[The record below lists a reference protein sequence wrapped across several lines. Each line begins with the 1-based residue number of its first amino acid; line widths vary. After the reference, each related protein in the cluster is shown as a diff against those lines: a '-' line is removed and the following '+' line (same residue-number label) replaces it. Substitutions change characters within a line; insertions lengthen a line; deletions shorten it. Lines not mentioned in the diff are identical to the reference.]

1 VLIYQREVIRIRK
14 SKNRPHN
21 EHKKND
27 KRKNNDLKN
36 NTCLTPPLF
45 IEVSVPRQESEW
57 SGMGIDVAF
66 FSDFSLGT
74 VAKVWH
80 LFGLVF
86 MLS

>member
-1 VLIYQREVIRIRK
+1 
-14 SKNRPHN
+14 
-21 EHKKND
+21 
-27 KRKNNDLKN
+27 
-36 NTCLTPPLF
+36 
-45 IEVSVPRQESEW
+45 VSVPRQESEW